1 MTLPEQ
7 AEAAACGKVILLG
20 EHAVVY
26 GVPAIVA
33 GIDRGAKAVATRRAS
48 GPSELS
54 LGGDT
59 FAADPEGKDDRA
71 RAFAALL
78 AVEPALGP
86 VSVEARSDLPAGGG
100 LGSSAALAVAI
111 SRAAEALAVRTGESV
126 EAREARVLERAA
138 AWERVFHGNPSGVDA
153 MAAARGG
160 CFRFQRGEEVR
171 PIAPRADLVVCVGST
186 GKPSSTRETVGLIA
200 SLRARRPEVVDRSI
214 EAIGVLVKNATL
226 AIEAGDLRAV
236 GSFMDLNQM
245 LLTGLWV
252 STADLDYMCELA
264 RGAGA
269 LGAKLTGGGGGGSVI
284 ALVPPA
290 TTKDEAEGAQRI
302 LDAWKRAGFD
312 GFVARIPAGTPNRSG
327 GSA

>member
-1 MTLPEQ
+1 MTESDR

-26 GVPAIVA
+26 GAPAIVA
-33 GIDRGAKAVATRRAS
+33 GIDRGARALATRRAQ
-48 GPSELS
+48 GPSELT
-54 LGGDT
+54 LGGET

-71 RAFAALL
+71 KAFAALL
-78 AVEPALGP
+78 AVEPRLGA
-86 VSVEARSDLPAGGG
+86 VHVEARSDLPAGGG

-111 SRAAEALAVRTGESV
+111 ARAAEALGLRAGESV
-126 EAREARVLERAA
+126 EEREARVLERAG

-160 CFRFQRGEEVR
+160 CFRYQRGESVR
-171 PIAPRADLVVCVGST
+171 PIMPRSDLVVCVGST

-200 SLRARRPEVVDRSI
+200 SLRARRPDVVDRSI
-214 EAIGVLVKNATL
+214 DAIAVLVKNAHL

-284 ALVPPA
+284 ALVSPA
-290 TTKDEAEGAQRI
+290 QDQAEGAQRI
-302 LDAWKRAGFD
+302 LEAWKRAGFD
-312 GFVARIPAGTPNRSG
+312 GFVARIPAGTPHRSG